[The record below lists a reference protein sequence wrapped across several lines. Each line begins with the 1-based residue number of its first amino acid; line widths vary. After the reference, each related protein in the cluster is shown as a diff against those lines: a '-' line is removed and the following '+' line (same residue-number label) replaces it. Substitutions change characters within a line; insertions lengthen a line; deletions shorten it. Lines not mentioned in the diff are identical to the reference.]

1 MSVGGST
8 NIDGRALSRM
18 AEKRKAEN
26 NEVRKVLID
35 CKRWRC
41 DIISVKSIVRRNG
54 SSLYLLLPSELVE
67 SLSIKEGQQV
77 WLKALHSEE
86 GGRVGILVDLGVPVI
101 SAKVY
106 ELNFVV
112 EPADTADFI
121 VRRLTKA
128 FPVYSTFV
136 EKTPEKAV
144 CVIEVLGDDGWYMV
158 ELKKFLLKE
167 AKKVKSNIS
176 SVNIN
181 EQEIKL
187 FSLASSFLK
196 VHGSQCKGCEIRW
209 EEGPMSLERRN

>member
-1 MSVGGST
+1 MSVSGLVGT
-8 NIDGRALSRM
+8 NMKTLGKVIT
-18 AEKRKAEN
+18 KQKTEN
-26 NEVRKVLID
+26 TGLQKVLID

-41 DIISVKSIVRRNG
+41 DIVSVKSIIRKNG

-77 WLKALHSEE
+77 RLKALYSEE

-101 SAKVY
+101 FAKVY

-112 EPADTADFI
+112 EPADAADSI

-167 AKKVKSNIS
+167 AKKVKANVN
-176 SVNIN
+176 SVNIT

-196 VHGSQCKGCEIRW
+196 VHGSHCKGCEIRW
-209 EEGPMSLERRN
+209 EEGPMSL